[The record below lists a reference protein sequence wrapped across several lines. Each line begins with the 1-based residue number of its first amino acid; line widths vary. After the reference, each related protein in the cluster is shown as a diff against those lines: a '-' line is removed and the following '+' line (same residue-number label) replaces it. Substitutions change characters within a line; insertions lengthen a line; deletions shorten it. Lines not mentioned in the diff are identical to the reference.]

1 MEETISA
8 RREGITGNTLKIIA
22 MGTMFIDHI
31 GVVFI
36 ENGILKHQA
45 MDQTNLWMIM
55 DLILR
60 TIGRISFPIF
70 CFLLVEGFL
79 HTRDVKRYGARL
91 FLFALIS
98 EIPFDL
104 AMFGEWF
111 HPEYQNVFFTLSL
124 GLWVLS
130 AYRNAYGDPLKQ
142 SFAIVAGCGASVF
155 LKCDYNII
163 GIVMILMFYIFREN
177 KKMQSL
183 FVGAIAI
190 FESLT
195 CFGAAVLALF
205 PIRMYNGKRG
215 DKSLKYFFYAFYPA
229 HLILFYLLYQLFGK

>member
-1 MEETISA
+1 MQETISPP
-8 RREGITGNTLKIIA
+8 REGITGYTLKIIA
-22 MGTMFIDHI
+22 IVTMFIDHI
-31 GVVFI
+31 GAVII
-36 ENGILKHQA
+36 ENGILKNQT
-45 MDQTNLWMIM
+45 MDQSHLW
-55 DLILR
+55 LIIDMVLR

-79 HTRDVKRYGARL
+79 HTKDVKRYGARL
-91 FLFALIS
+91 LIFALIS

-111 HPEYQNVFFTLSL
+111 HPEYQNVFFTLCL

-130 AYRNAYGDPLKQ
+130 AYKKAYGDPLKQ

-177 KKMQSL
+177 KKMQSI

-190 FESLT
+190 LESLT

-215 DKSLKYFFYAFYPA
+215 EKSLKYFFYGFYPV
-229 HLILFYLLYQLFGK
+229 HLLLLYLFNQLFIK